1 MLRLCRIEHIDAAH
15 YLPQHPKCGQ
25 VHGHTYRIEVII
37 ANEDDRDMLMDL
49 DELKERIWQVL
60 KRYDHKLLNDVMDC
74 VPTVENIARTL
85 HRQLIQTLP
94 NYHVTVRVWEGENKW
109 AEYGQ

>member
-1 MLRLCRIEHIDAAH
+1 MGCMRGCGAYHLNPSIHTTALRSGKGCYKLMLRLCRIEHIDAAH

-74 VPTVENIARTL
+74 VPTVE
-85 HRQLIQTLP
+85 
-94 NYHVTVRVWEGENKW
+94 
-109 AEYGQ
+109 